1 MASPKI
7 KSVFLKCSKCTNFA
21 DTDKTKLKRSHL
33 FILLLFS
40 LLPQRA
46 SAQSDVEAN
55 TFRAM
60 SDAERLSY
68 VHELKREWQDT
79 ASFLAWYRPL
89 IAVAKSENDEKTIWA
104 LHYEHFQQRH
114 SLKTLGSNTGE
125 LENELL
131 EAAKRFG
138 LEKEALVASH
148 YVNFGKYNHQQESSE
163 QLYSYILLEYER
175 MDELGFENFKRF
187 DIARL
192 LYHSGRF
199 MFQLE
204 DYEKALKILLTAGK
218 YVQPT
223 DSEGLQ
229 VWMFINNH
237 IQSIYQRQKQY
248 DLSIP
253 YAKKIIE
260 VTSKCPVQRPS
271 EELFCKTW
279 LGIASVDIASML
291 VGQGKYEEG
300 ERYANEGYALLK
312 SPLDAEPYWLR
323 AEYDMLQI
331 LISTKLELKKLD
343 EAGPLL
349 KRAAEIASI
358 LDQKE
363 KPEYFKHVK
372 FYQNY
377 ARYYELKGD
386 YAEAVRYANFAKP
399 LQDSLERRNDARTLE
414 KIQQRM
420 AAEKY
425 TEQLN
430 LVEKEKQLQTML
442 RNAAIVIMLLMG
454 ALAFANYKRLQN
466 KRKQAA
472 AELEAAKGELA
483 TFTQSLREKS
493 ELAENLCLELD
504 KLSRSGERS
513 EYLEKLT
520 RSTILT
526 DEDWSQFRSI
536 FEKVHPNFIE
546 TQKTQFPDLTQ
557 AELRYLVLEKLQLT
571 THEMANMLGV
581 SDGTIRQTKMRMKR
595 KIGEGN

>member
-1 MASPKI
+1 
-7 KSVFLKCSKCTNFA
+7 
-21 DTDKTKLKRSHL
+21 
-33 FILLLFS
+33 
-40 LLPQRA
+40 
-46 SAQSDVEAN
+46 
-55 TFRAM
+55 M
-60 SDAERLSY
+60 STAERLNY
-68 VHELKREWQDT
+68 VYDPNRSWKDT
-79 ASFLAWYRPL
+79 SEFLAWYRPML
-89 IAVAKSENDEKTIWA
+89 AAAESEGDEKAMFA
-104 LHYEHFQQRH
+104 LLYEQFQQRH
-114 SLKTLGSNTGE
+114 AFRSLEGNVVE
-125 LENELL
+125 LESELL
-131 EAAKRFG
+131 EAAKEYDVREG
-138 LEKEALVASH
+138 EIVAEH
-148 YVNFGKYNHQQESSE
+148 YVQFGKNNHQLLSNE
-163 QLYSYILLEYER
+163 QLYAYILLEYER
-175 MDELGFENFKRF
+175 MEDIGFDNFRQF

-204 DYEKALKILLTAGK
+204 DYEKALKILLNAEK
-218 YVQPT
+218 YTEPT
-223 DSEGLQ
+223 DNGLQ
-229 VWMFINNH
+229 VWIFVKNH

-260 VTSKCPVQRPS
+260 VTSKCPSEKPS
-271 EELFCKTW
+271 EQLFCKTW

-291 VGQGKYEEG
+291 IGQGKFEDG
-300 ERYANEGYALLK
+300 ELYANEGYALLK

-323 AEYDMLQI
+323 AEYDMLQV

-363 KPEYFKHVK
+363 DPEYFKHVK

-377 ARYYELKGD
+377 ARYYELRGD
-386 YAEAVRYANFAKP
+386 YAEAVRYGNFAKP
-399 LQDSLERRNDARTLE
+399 LQDSLDRRNDARTLE
-414 KIQQRM
+414 KIQQRL

-425 TEQLN
+425 SEQLK
-430 LVEKEKQLQTML
+430 LVESEKQLQKML
-442 RNAAIVIMLLMG
+442 RNAAFVIMLLVG
-454 ALAFANYKRLQN
+454 ALAYGNYHRLQY
-466 KRKQAA
+466 KRKQAM
-472 AELEAAKGELA
+472 AELEAAKGELNS
-483 TFTQSLREKS
+483 FTQSLREKS
-493 ELAENLCLELD
+493 ELAENLRLELE

-513 EYLEKLT
+513 EYLEKLS

-526 DEDWSQFRSI
+526 DDDWSQFRSI

-546 TQKTQFPDLTQ
+546 TQKTLYPDLTQ

-595 KIGEGN
+595 KVGEGN

>member
-1 MASPKI
+1 M
-7 KSVFLKCSKCTNFA
+7 
-21 DTDKTKLKRSHL
+21 KLSHL
-33 FILLLFS
+33 FIYLYIAF
-40 LLPQRA
+40 LPQLA
-46 SAQSDVEAN
+46 AAQSNVDAN
-55 TFRAM
+55 AFRAM
-60 SDAERLSY
+60 STAERLNY
-68 VHELKREWQDT
+68 VYDPNRIWKDT
-79 ASFLAWYRPL
+79 TEFLAWYRPML
-89 IAVAKSENDEKTIWA
+89 AAAKSEGDEKAIFA
-104 LHYEHFQQRH
+104 LLYEHFQQRH
-114 SLKTLGSNTGE
+114 AFYSLKGNVGE
-125 LENELL
+125 LESELL
-131 EAAKRFG
+131 EAAKAYDV
-138 LEKEALVASH
+138 KEGEIVAEH
-148 YVNFGKYNHQQESSE
+148 YVQFGKNHHQHLSNE
-163 QLYSYILLEYER
+163 QLYAYILVEYER
-175 MDELGFENFKRF
+175 MEDIGFDNFKPF

-204 DYEKALKILLTAGK
+204 DYEKALKILLTAEK
-218 YVQPT
+218 YTVPKGN
-223 DSEGLQ
+223 GLQ
-229 VWMFINNH
+229 VWIFIKNH

-260 VTSKCPVQRPS
+260 VTSKCASDKPS

-291 VGQGKYEEG
+291 IGQGKYEEG

-312 SPLDAEPYWLR
+312 SPLDAEAYWLR
-323 AEYDMLQI
+323 AEYDMLQV

-363 KPEYFKHVK
+363 EPEYFKHVK
-372 FYQNY
+372 FYQSY
-377 ARYYELKGD
+377 ARYYELRGD
-386 YAEAVRYANFAKP
+386 FAEAVRYANFAKP

-425 TEQLN
+425 TEQLK
-430 LVEKEKQLQTML
+430 LVESEKQLQTML

-454 ALAFANYKRLQN
+454 GLAYGNYKRLQH

-472 AELEAAKGELA
+472 AELEAARSELA

-493 ELAENLCLELD
+493 ELAENLRLELD

-520 RSTILT
+520 QSTILT
-526 DEDWSQFRSI
+526 DEDWTQFRSI

-546 TQKTQFPDLTQ
+546 VQKTQYPDLTQ

-581 SDGTIRQTKMRMKR
+581 SDGTIRQTKMRMKKKVVR
-595 KIGEGN
+595 E

>member
-1 MASPKI
+1 MFLFLAEI
-7 KSVFLKCSKCTNFA
+7 KLGCNIFINYHLRRQII
-21 DTDKTKLKRSHL
+21 DPLRIRHL
-33 FILLLFS
+33 FILTLLS
-40 LLPQRA
+40 ILPQLA
-46 SAQSDVEAN
+46 PAQSDVYAN
-55 TFRAM
+55 AFRAM
-60 SDAERLSY
+60 STDERLNY
-68 VHELKREWQDT
+68 VLDPNRSWKDT
-79 ASFLAWYRPL
+79 TEFLAWYRPML
-89 IAVAKSENDEKTIWA
+89 AAAESEGDEKAIFA
-104 LHYEHFQQRH
+104 LLYEHFQQRH
-114 SLKTLGSNTGE
+114 AFRSLEGNVVE
-125 LENELL
+125 LESELL
-131 EAAKRFG
+131 EAAKEFG
-138 LEKEALVASH
+138 VREGEVVAEH
-148 YVNFGKYNHQQESSE
+148 YVQFGKNNHQLLTNE
-163 QLYSYILLEYER
+163 QLYAYILLEYER
-175 MDELGFENFKRF
+175 MEDIGFDNFRQY

-204 DYEKALKILLTAGK
+204 DYEKALKILLTAEK
-218 YVQPT
+218 YTEPKGN
-223 DSEGLQ
+223 GLQ
-229 VWMFINNH
+229 VWIFIKNH

-260 VTSKCPVQRPS
+260 VTSKCANDKPS

-291 VGQGKYEEG
+291 IGQGKYEEG

-323 AEYDMLQI
+323 AEYDMLQV

-363 KPEYFKHVK
+363 DPEYFKHVK

-386 YAEAVRYANFAKP
+386 YAEAVRYSNFAKP
-399 LQDSLERRNDARTLE
+399 LQDSLDRRNDARTLE
-414 KIQQRM
+414 KIKQRM

-425 TEQLN
+425 TEQLK
-430 LVEKEKQLQTML
+430 LVESEKQLQKML

-454 ALAFANYKRLQN
+454 GLAYGNYKRLQF

-472 AELEAAKGELA
+472 AELEAARSELA

-493 ELAENLCLELD
+493 ELAENLRIELD

-546 TQKTQFPDLTQ
+546 TQKTQYPDLTQ

-581 SDGTIRQTKMRMKR
+581 SDGTIRQTKMRMKK
-595 KIGEGN
+595 KIIRE

>member
-1 MASPKI
+1 
-7 KSVFLKCSKCTNFA
+7 
-21 DTDKTKLKRSHL
+21 
-33 FILLLFS
+33 
-40 LLPQRA
+40 
-46 SAQSDVEAN
+46 
-55 TFRAM
+55 M
-60 SDAERLSY
+60 STTERLNY
-68 VHELKREWQDT
+68 VYDPNRSWKDT
-79 ASFLAWYRPL
+79 SEFMAWYRPML
-89 IAVAKSENDEKTIWA
+89 AVAESEGDEKAMFA
-104 LHYEHFQQRH
+104 LLYEHFQQRH
-114 SLKTLGSNTGE
+114 AFKSLKGNVGE
-125 LENELL
+125 LESALL
-131 EAAKRFG
+131 EAAK
-138 LEKEALVASH
+138 EYDVKEGEIVAEH
-148 YVNFGKYNHQQESSE
+148 YVQFGKNHHQLLPNE
-163 QLYSYILLEYER
+163 QLYAYILLEYER
-175 MDELGFENFKRF
+175 MEDIGFDNFKQY

-204 DYEKALKILLTAGK
+204 DYEKALKILLTAEK
-218 YVQPT
+218 FTQPT
-223 DSEGLQ
+223 EKGLQ
-229 VWMFINNH
+229 VWIFVKNH

-260 VTSKCPVQRPS
+260 VTTKCNNQKRS
-271 EELFCKTW
+271 DTLFCKTW

-291 VGQGKYEEG
+291 IGQGKYEEG

-312 SPLDAEPYWLR
+312 SPLGAEAYWLR
-323 AEYDMLQI
+323 AEYDMLQV
-331 LISTKLELKKLD
+331 LIETKLELKKLD
-343 EAGPLL
+343 EAGALL

-377 ARYYELKGD
+377 ARYYELRGD
-386 YAEAVRYANFAKP
+386 YAEAVRYGNFAKP

-425 TEQLN
+425 TEQLK
-430 LVEKEKQLQTML
+430 LVESEKQLQTML

-454 ALAFANYKRLQN
+454 GLAFGNYKRLQH

-472 AELEAAKGELA
+472 AELEAARSELA

-493 ELAENLCLELD
+493 ELAENLRLELE

-520 RSTILT
+520 QSTILT
-526 DEDWSQFRSI
+526 DEDWTQFRSI

-546 TQKTQFPDLTQ
+546 TQKTQYPDLTQ

-595 KIGEGN
+595 KIG